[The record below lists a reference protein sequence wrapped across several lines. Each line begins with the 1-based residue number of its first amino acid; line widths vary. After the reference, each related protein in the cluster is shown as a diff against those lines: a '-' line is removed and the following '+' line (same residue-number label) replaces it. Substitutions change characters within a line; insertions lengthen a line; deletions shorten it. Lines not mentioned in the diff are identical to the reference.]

1 VGTLD
6 VGIMDST
13 AFLLLSTKNSK
24 IGENQIAFGTINFH
38 PQQPNQALVFTNL
51 EEGTNLTIGSF
62 NFHVGTLGS
71 TRISDLIESGL
82 SARET
87 TMTATLEASV
97 GSSSEANL
105 PVSTKPTKRNTT
117 EELNG
122 IMENLYLKESSGRQD
137 SGSDENSSKSRKN
150 SEEDL
155 MVYYGNITEKSE
167 DTWKSG
173 LELYDDE
180 QTIFS
185 LGSSEGVHSQY
196 QVYTIIGDSSKEF
209 YGNDNP
215 IINPE
220 NTRRGANHMAEGDTA
235 ESIANRA
242 KIQLTVEDWDTI
254 KAAVNEGAAILVDA
268 RREVLLGYHYM

>member
-1 VGTLD
+1 
-6 VGIMDST
+6 
-13 AFLLLSTKNSK
+13 
-24 IGENQIAFGTINFH
+24 
-38 PQQPNQALVFTNL
+38 
-51 EEGTNLTIGSF
+51 
-62 NFHVGTLGS
+62 
-71 TRISDLIESGL
+71 
-82 SARET
+82 
-87 TMTATLEASV
+87 
-97 GSSSEANL
+97 L

-155 MVYYGNITEKSE
+155 MVYYGNISEKSE

-180 QTIFS
+180 KTIFS
-185 LGSSEGVHSQY
+185 SGSSEGVHSQY

-254 KAAVNEGAAILVDA
+254 KAAVNEGGAIVVDA